1 MSEPTGEPRKKKRG
15 WIVELAILI
24 AIVIGIRTWQ
34 SSGTASGPS
43 PDVAMVDLAGA
54 PVSLEGLERPVVV
67 HFMASW
73 CGVCE
78 AEEGNV
84 AALARDHDV
93 IAVASQSGSDDA
105 VRTWIA
111 TTELEDVRIIPDPRG
126 ELARAWGVSAFP
138 TAFYLDR
145 EGGIR
150 HVEVGYTSEL
160 GMRLRTWLS
169 SL

>member
-1 MSEPTGEPRKKKRG
+1 MSEPTEGPRRKKRT
-15 WIVELAILI
+15 WIFELALVL
-24 AIVIGIRTWQ
+24 ALVIGIRIWQ
-34 SSGTASGPS
+34 SSGTASGVAPE
-43 PDVAMVDLAGA
+43 VAMADLAGA

-73 CGVCE
+73 CGVCA

-93 IAVASQSGSDDA
+93 IAIASQSGPPDE
-105 VRTWIA
+105 VRTWID
-111 TTELEDVRIIPDPRG
+111 TTELGNVRIIPDPRG
-126 ELARAWGVSAFP
+126 EIARAWGVSAFP

-160 GMRLRTWLS
+160 GMRLRMWS
-169 SL
+169 AGM